1 MNNRTGTGGGNILCI
16 QFLTFS
22 KKTQSLIWYFVYY
35 LAQRYGSLNL
45 WTQEKWAVIAGCSLF
60 SYNLFQPKYLK
71 LFFLSCYAT
80 LPTTGVRSM
89 LRMRQINTTAT
100 DLLQGNMR
108 QGHHSLVIR
117 WKCRRLCIRSVVFG
131 PESRRGGPLEVYTQP
146 REPTYAATQWAKQ
159 VSRENT
165 SFCKLTTKTLPHM
178 WTAVFFNLT
187 QNSGNCTAARAKRRA
202 SQRFGLSSWAWKW
215 WPEARTR
222 YARYHI
228 RFHRQPLR
236 PDHTCWASVSR
247 ALNVNQHPFRCISYE
262 LQPTP
267 RVFPLAA

>member
-1 MNNRTGTGGGNILCI
+1 MVFRLLLGTTLRLLKLMNSGEMSSNCRLFFIFLQSFSTKIFKAVFPQLLCNTSNHRSEEYAENAPNKYYCHRPSARKYETGASFTSN
-16 QFLTFS
+16 QM
-22 KKTQSLIWYFVYY
+22 KTQ
-35 LAQRYGSLNL
+35 
-45 WTQEKWAVIAGCSLF
+45 T
-60 SYNLFQPKYLK
+60 
-71 LFFLSCYAT
+71 
-80 LPTTGVRSM
+80 
-89 LRMRQINTTAT
+89 
-100 DLLQGNMR
+100 
-108 QGHHSLVIR
+108 
-117 WKCRRLCIRSVVFG
+117 RLCIRSVVFG
-131 PESRRGGPLEVYTQP
+131 PESRSGGPLEVYTQP

-165 SFCKLTTKTLPHM
+165 SFCKLTMKTLPHM
-178 WTAVFFNLT
+178 WTAVFLNLT
-187 QNSGNCTAARAKRRA
+187 QNSGNCTAAKAKRRA

-236 PDHTCWASVSR
+236 PDDTCWASVSR
-247 ALNVNQHPFRCISYE
+247 ALNVNQHPFQCISYE